1 MSSTNAKNGQG
12 LRQLGK
18 DTVNETR
25 VWTVGTGTVD
35 IVIIIDAAA
44 GLR

>member
-25 VWTVGTGTVD
+25 VWTVGTVD
-35 IVIIIDAAA
+35 IVVIIDAAA

>member
-1 MSSTNAKNGQG
+1 MSSTTAKNQQG

-25 VWTVGTGTVD
+25 VWTVD
-35 IVIIIDAAA
+35 IVVIIDAAA